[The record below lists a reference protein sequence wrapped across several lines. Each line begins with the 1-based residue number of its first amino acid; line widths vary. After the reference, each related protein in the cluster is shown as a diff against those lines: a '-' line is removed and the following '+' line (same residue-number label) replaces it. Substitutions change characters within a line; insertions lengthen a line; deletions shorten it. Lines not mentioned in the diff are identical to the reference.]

1 MKKCKRKSYISYWIS
16 DSETCQRLNDLRY
29 EIVLFISY
37 NYNVHR
43 SYLLILSCG
52 CWPVTVVVK
61 FEFARE
67 SYIELF
73 HFNAFKY

>member
-1 MKKCKRKSYISYWIS
+1 MKKRTRKSYISYWIS
-16 DSETCQRLNDLRY
+16 DSETCQRLNELRY
-29 EIVLFISY
+29 GRVLFISY
-37 NYNVHR
+37 NYNVHP

-52 CWPVTVVVK
+52 CWPVVVK

-73 HFNAFKY
+73 HFNAVKY